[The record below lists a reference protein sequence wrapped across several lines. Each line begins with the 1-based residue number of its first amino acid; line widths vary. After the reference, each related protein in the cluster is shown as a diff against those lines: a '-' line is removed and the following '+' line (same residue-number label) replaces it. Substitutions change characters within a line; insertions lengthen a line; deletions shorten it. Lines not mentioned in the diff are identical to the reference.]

1 MSKNNHMFSTFRQK
15 IDYKIEILSGLTVA
29 LALIPEAVSFA
40 LIAGLQ
46 PLNGLYAAFILGL
59 VSSILGGASSDDFW
73 RNCCCSCGYIT
84 LSKNSR
90 YRLCFCYRSISRSD
104 SIGCRVSKTG

>member
-46 PLNGLYAAFILGL
+46 PLNGLYAAFIFGFGFFNF
-59 VSSILGGASSDDFW
+59 GGGVQ
-73 RNCCCSCGYIT
+73 R
-84 LSKNSR
+84 
-90 YRLCFCYRSISRSD
+90 
-104 SIGCRVSKTG
+104 